1 MASVQ
6 VKTIPLEKYVDAPP
20 PQALPQPAESEGTS
34 ASIAQ
39 KTYTQIAKNDLRT
52 SLRASTLD
60 GVFAAIFH
68 NIAGGVLLSNFL
80 VELDAGPFAVGLLT
94 SIPLMANLL
103 QPLGAHFSERTTSR
117 HQYCLWIY
125 GISRLPWL
133 LLVVGIGL
141 ASWGRM
147 NPHQLVIWTLSILV
161 ATYFLGALGSASWMS
176 WMAALVPQRLRGRY
190 FGIRNSAA
198 SLTNLIAI
206 PMAGL
211 AVASWPGGTLQGYG
225 IVLAFGIL
233 AGFLSLGFQFLITD
247 VNPQIQ
253 NAAPTEDEHNQ
264 IAGSGSIE
272 LTAKEIL
279 QPKAEIA
286 NQGRPAKD
294 GIGVL
299 QNPNFLTFLLYFG
312 LWTLAANLSTPF
324 LNFYMLDTL
333 AIDVR
338 WVTLYSGL
346 MSGAHLLMMILWGKL
361 ADRIGNR
368 PILLLVGILAGLLP
382 VFWLGTDGSLLSIWL
397 WLPLLNILRGGTWAA
412 LELCSSNI
420 QLEIAPVR
428 HQSVYFAIAAAVT
441 GVGGALGTTIGGLL
455 AEFADFGGIPGLFV
469 LSAALRLVA
478 LLPLVFVQEQ
488 RSQSIMRSLSQF
500 LSPVKR
506 RLYQLS
512 S

>member
-1 MASVQ
+1 MQ
-6 VKTIPLEKYVDAPP
+6 VKTIPLEKSEKTIDTPP
-20 PQALPQPAESEGTS
+20 AQALSQPAESEEASS
-34 ASIAQ
+34 AIAR
-39 KTYTQIAKNDLRT
+39 KAYGQITKNDLRT

-80 VELDAGPFAVGLLT
+80 VELDAGPFAVGMLT

-141 ASWGRM
+141 ASWGQM

-190 FGIRNSAA
+190 FSIRNSAA
-198 SLTNLIAI
+198 SLTNLIAV

-233 AGFLSLGFQFLITD
+233 AGFLSLGFQFFIAD

-253 NAAPTEDEHNQ
+253 NAAPAEDESNQ
-264 IAGSGSIE
+264 IACSE
-272 LTAKEIL
+272 PVQLTTEDTLRSETAVD
-279 QPKAEIA
+279 QPVQPVK
-286 NQGRPAKD
+286 RSD
-294 GIGVL
+294 GVWR
-299 QNPNFLTFLLYFG
+299 NPNFLTFLLYFG
-312 LWTLAANLSTPF
+312 LWTFAANLSTPF

-368 PILLLVGILAGLLP
+368 PILLLVGVVVSLLP
-382 VFWLGTDGSLLSIWL
+382 VFWLGMDGSLLSICL

-428 HQSVYFAIAAAVT
+428 QQSVYFAIAAAVT
-441 GVGGALGTTIGGLL
+441 GVGGALGTTVGGFL
-455 AEFADFGGIPGLFV
+455 AEFADFGGIPGLFAF
-469 LSAALRLVA
+469 SAALRLAA

-488 RSQSIMRSLSQF
+488 RSQSVMQSISQF
-500 LSPVKR
+500 LLPVKR

>member
-6 VKTIPLEKYVDAPP
+6 VKTIPLEENVDAPP
-20 PQALPQPAESEGTS
+20 AQALSQPAASEGPS
-34 ASIAQ
+34 PVIDQ
-39 KTYTQIAKNDLRT
+39 KPFSQIDKHDLRT

-80 VELDAGPFAVGLLT
+80 VELDAGPFAVGMLT

-141 ASWGRM
+141 ASWGHM

-211 AVASWPGGTLQGYG
+211 AVASWPGGSLQGYG

-233 AGFLSLGFQFLITD
+233 AGFLSLGFQFFIAD

-253 NAAPTEDEHNQ
+253 NSALIENTPGKTQREKEC
-264 IAGSGSIE
+264 SKSSE
-272 LTAKEIL
+272 LTETVDLPPEA
-279 QPKAEIA
+279 AVA
-286 NQGRPAKD
+286 NPQQSANNNVS
-294 GIGVL
+294 IL
-299 QNPNFLTFLLYFG
+299 QNPNFLIFLLYFG
-312 LWTLAANLSTPF
+312 MWTFAANLSTPF

-368 PILLLVGILAGLLP
+368 PILLLRGHRGWSLA
-382 VFWLGTDGSLLSIWL
+382 D
-397 WLPLLNILRGGTWAA
+397 
-412 LELCSSNI
+412 
-420 QLEIAPVR
+420 
-428 HQSVYFAIAAAVT
+428 
-441 GVGGALGTTIGGLL
+441 LL
-455 AEFADFGGIPGLFV
+455 ARNG
-469 LSAALRLVA
+469 R
-478 LLPLVFVQEQ
+478 
-488 RSQSIMRSLSQF
+488 
-500 LSPVKR
+500 
-506 RLYQLS
+506 
-512 S
+512 

>member
-1 MASVQ
+1 MQ
-6 VKTIPLEKYVDAPP
+6 VKTIPLEKYVDTPP
-20 PQALPQPAESEGTS
+20 AQTLPQPAELDG
-34 ASIAQ
+34 ASLAIGQ
-39 KTYTQIAKNDLRT
+39 KPYVHQIAKHDLRT

-80 VELDAGPFAVGLLT
+80 VELDAGPFAVGMLT

-141 ASWGRM
+141 ASWGQM

-198 SLTNLIAI
+198 SLTNLIAV

-233 AGFLSLGFQFLITD
+233 AGFLSLGFQFFIAD

-253 NAAPTEDEHNQ
+253 NAAPDQDTLRE
-264 IAGSGSIE
+264 IAGSDLIQ
-272 LTAKEIL
+272 LTAEE
-279 QPKAEIA
+279 PTPEAA
-286 NQGRPAKD
+286 TVDQGQTTNAAS
-294 GIGVL
+294 GFW
-299 QNPNFLTFLLYFG
+299 QNPNFLIFLLYFG
-312 LWTLAANLSTPF
+312 LWTFAANLSTPF

-368 PILLLVGILAGLLP
+368 PILLLVGIMAGLLP
-382 VFWLGTDGSLLSIWL
+382 VFWLGTDGSLLCIWL

-412 LELCSSNI
+412 LELCSNNI
-420 QLEIAPVR
+420 QLEIAPYAPTVC
-428 HQSVYFAIAAAVT
+428 
-441 GVGGALGTTIGGLL
+441 LL
-455 AEFADFGGIPGLFV
+455 CDRGRRDRGWWSLRDYSGRVPG
-469 LSAALRLVA
+469 
-478 LLPLVFVQEQ
+478 
-488 RSQSIMRSLSQF
+488 
-500 LSPVKR
+500 
-506 RLYQLS
+506 
-512 S
+512 